1 MHIPEMSFP
10 ERWALLGRGKRR
22 STCFDWNPFWKSESF
37 SWESVTLG
45 PVFPIAHVLVA
56 FCLSSNSPCIYL
68 ETLSRGA
75 CEVKQIILQIRNK
88 NLQKK
93 KKRNTEESPPPPFS
107 PLTWESMGIG
117 RPSFKALRTENVHG
131 VVQSRPFLK

>member
-10 ERWALLGRGKRR
+10 ERCANLGRGKRR

-37 SWESVTLG
+37 SWETVILG

-56 FCLSSNSPCIYL
+56 FCLFSNSPCIYL
-68 ETLSRGA
+68 EKLSQGA

-88 NLQKK
+88 NQK
-93 KKRNTEESPPPPFS
+93 KKRNREEPPPPPFS
-107 PLTWESMGIG
+107 PLTWESMWIG
-117 RPSFKALRTENVHG
+117 RPSFKALRTENVHS